1 MGKVELLAPAGS
13 YESLIGALHAGADA
27 IYLGGEKF
35 GARAFAENFS
45 TETLCHSI
53 KYAHALGKKIF
64 LTVNTLVKEK
74 EFDGIY
80 DYIYPFYKAGLDAV
94 IVQDLGVFHFVKRHF
109 PDMELHVST
118 QMTITGIYGAKMLK
132 EMGAHRIVPARE
144 LSLNE
149 IKDMKQ
155 ETGLDIETFVH
166 GAMCYCYSGQCLFSS
181 YLGGRSGNRGKCAQP
196 CRLPYEI
203 VHKQKGNIKG
213 ISYPLSLKDMCTIE
227 HLPQLIEAGIDSFKI
242 EGRMKKPEYV
252 AGVTEI
258 YRKYIDLYY
267 TDPHAYKVDPRDMDK
282 LRALYIRSEILD
294 GYYFRHNGREMIT
307 LTSPSYSGSDEQL
320 LASIRNDYLEK
331 EPKVKISMGANFTLG
346 EKAKLTVSANGV
358 EVTALGEVVQPAFKA
373 PITKENIQ
381 KGLLG
386 LGDSFYI
393 CDSLN
398 ISMDEQIFYSLKAIK
413 ELRREAITML
423 TDKLCPNRD
432 DVQLERSSLQDNTSK
447 VKTVIDE
454 TTGYRLLISKNE
466 QMEAYL
472 ESDIE
477 ISHLILESHLLQEQD
492 TDAFVHKIKDLISE
506 HKKLNPKLLIALPYV
521 LRKRDYA
528 WLSNLMSNIS
538 FGDIDGVLIRNLE
551 TYAFLK
557 GNEYKGLLYADAGL
571 YCWNTETVQHLNE
584 FTGLCLPLELSKK
597 EQAPLLSSF
606 HGFEQIVYGHM
617 PMMVTANCIAK
628 TSNQCLKTVGKS
640 DALKEQYDYSLVDRM
655 NKRLPVHTNCTHC
668 YNVIYNPVA
677 LSLHDKV
684 KAGMQIGKRLNL
696 TVETKEEAKKVLDY
710 FLTIETGTVLKE
722 KEIPFTDYTTGH
734 EKKGAL

>member
-35 GARAFAENFS
+35 GARAFAENFT
-45 TETLCHSI
+45 TETLCHGI

-74 EFDGIY
+74 EFDEIY

-94 IVQDLGVFHFVKRHF
+94 IVQDLGVFQFIKRHF

-118 QMTITGIYGAKMLK
+118 QMTITGTYGAKLLK

-149 IKDMKQ
+149 IKDIKQ

-267 TDPHAYKVDPRDMDK
+267 ADPHSYKVDQSDMDK

-320 LASIRNDYLEK
+320 LISIRKKYLEK
-331 EPKVKISMGANFTLG
+331 EPKVKISMEANFSLG
-346 EKAKLTVSANGV
+346 EKAKLTVSANGFQ
-358 EVTALGEVVQPAFKA
+358 VTAFGEVVQPALKA

-386 LGDSFYI
+386 LGDSFYA
-393 CDSLN
+393 CDSLTL
-398 ISMDEQIFYSLKAIK
+398 IMDEQIFYSLKAIK

-432 DVQLERSSLQDNTSK
+432 DARLERNDIQDNTSK
-447 VKTVIDE
+447 EKTVIDE
-454 TTGYRLLISKNE
+454 TAECRLLISKNE

-477 ISHLILESHLLQEQD
+477 VSHLIIESHLLKEQSLD
-492 TDAFVHKIKDLISE
+492 DQLKEFKNQILRRKSRI
-506 HKKLNPKLLIALPYV
+506 PKLLIALPYI
-521 LRKRDYA
+521 LRKRDYS
-528 WLSNLMSNIS
+528 WLSNLTSKLS
-538 FGDIDGVLIRNLE
+538 FRDIDGVLVRNLE

-557 GNEYKGLLYADAGL
+557 ENNYKGLLYGDAGF
-571 YCWNTETVQHLNE
+571 YCWNTESVQYLNE

-597 EQAPLLSSF
+597 EQAPLLST
-606 HGFEQIVYGHM
+606 HRGFEQIVYGHM

-640 DALKEQYDYSLVDRM
+640 DSLKEQYDYSLVDRM
-655 NKRLPVHTNCTHC
+655 NKRLPVHTNCKHC
-668 YNVIYNPVA
+668 YNVIYNPVV

-710 FLTIETGTVLKE
+710 FWAIEIGTVSKE
-722 KEIPFTDYTTGH
+722 KDIPFADYTTGH